1 MSRDYP
7 QYKLRMSP
15 ELKDTID
22 RLATK
27 NNRSMNAEIVARLEA
42 SIAQEEKPQK
52 TMNMIFDDDWF
63 DETGLSKEEFG
74 TFVRMAVQNNIAQYK
89 VNKGW
94 DDKN

>member
-22 RLATK
+22 KLAVK

-42 SIAQEEKPQK
+42 SIAEEEKPQK
-52 TMNMIFDDDWF
+52 AMNVLFDDDWF
-63 DETGLSKEEFG
+63 DETGLSKKEFG
-74 TFVRMAVQNNIAQYK
+74 AFVRMAVQSNIAKYK
-89 VNKGW
+89 VDK
-94 DDKN
+94 DD